1 MPYNPFSVISID
13 LSILFTDLLNL
24 YKFSVLIDLP
34 VQRRSTI
41 LYFADRHE
49 VQMQNAETRDTT
61 LLTDN
66 DVTSCIT
73 VPKVTE
79 NGSYFK
85 ARFPWPVLGSAS
97 QIFTACVIGHNLQ
110 CASAVIL
117 YTPLEGQQR
126 EDAKQQF
133 IGNYRMCEYVNEV
146 VVDAGTGR
154 VQCDYRCS
162 CGEDVCSAVYIFASN
177 KNGEENQE
185 ICGLSFI

>member
-1 MPYNPFSVISID
+1 
-13 LSILFTDLLNL
+13 
-24 YKFSVLIDLP
+24 
-34 VQRRSTI
+34 
-41 LYFADRHE
+41 
-49 VQMQNAETRDTT
+49 MQNGERRDTT

-73 VPKVTE
+73 VPKATE
-79 NGSYFK
+79 NGRYFK

-97 QIFTACVIGHNLQ
+97 QTFTASVIGHNLL
-110 CASAVIL
+110 CTSAVNL
-117 YTPLEGQQR
+117 YTPLEGQQQA
-126 EDAKQQF
+126 DAKQPF

-162 CGEDVCSAVYIFASN
+162 CREDVCSAVYIFAYN

-185 ICGLSFI
+185 ICDISFA

>member
-1 MPYNPFSVISID
+1 
-13 LSILFTDLLNL
+13 
-24 YKFSVLIDLP
+24 
-34 VQRRSTI
+34 
-41 LYFADRHE
+41 
-49 VQMQNAETRDTT
+49 MQNGETRDTS

-79 NGSYFK
+79 NGRYFK

-97 QIFTACVIGHNLQ
+97 QTFTASVIGHTLK
-110 CASAVIL
+110 CASAVVL
-117 YTPLEGQQR
+117 YTPLEGQQKR
-126 EDAKQQF
+126 DTDWKF
-133 IGNYRMCEYVNEV
+133 TGRYRKCEFVNEV

-154 VQCDYRCS
+154 VQCDYMCS

-185 ICGLSFI
+185 ICDLSFH